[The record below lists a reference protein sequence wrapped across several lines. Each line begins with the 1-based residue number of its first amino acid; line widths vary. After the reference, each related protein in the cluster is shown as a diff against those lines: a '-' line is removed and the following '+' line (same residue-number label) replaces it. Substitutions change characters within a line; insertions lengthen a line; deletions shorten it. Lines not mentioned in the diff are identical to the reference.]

1 MADALEARAPGA
13 TSIPTEVWMSERPDR
28 YRPAAR
34 LFHWTTAVLVLLMI
48 PAGAIMIRDGLSRD
62 LQNTLFIFH
71 KNVGVLV
78 LVLVIARIVYRRL
91 RPPPPL
97 PGGMPLAQKRIAAA
111 SHVLLYA
118 LLVLM
123 PVAGYVRVKA
133 GGFPIE
139 MLDAAGLPSLVPRS
153 DALAAAAKSIHYA
166 GGLALAALV
175 ALHVCAAL
183 YHGIL
188 RRDGVFSRMWPPLGG
203 GVDPAGLATRAPRD
217 S

>member
-1 MADALEARAPGA
+1 
-13 TSIPTEVWMSERPDR
+13 MSERPDR
-28 YRPAAR
+28 YRPTAR

-71 KNVGVLV
+71 KNAGVLV
-78 LVLVIARIVYRRL
+78 LAIVVARIVYRRL

-97 PGGMPLAQKRIAAA
+97 PDHIPDIQRTIAAA
-111 SHVLLYA
+111 SHTLLYA
-118 LLVLM
+118 LLILM

-153 DALAAAAKSIHYA
+153 DALAAVAKSVHYA

-175 ALHVCAAL
+175 ALHLGAAL

-203 GVDPAGLATRAPRD
+203 GAGRSGLASRGQND